1 MLHINVLRELRQRIG
16 SVSEY
21 EIQEPSLL
29 VDDARIRGIQGSITL
44 LRTDRGL
51 LATVRVQGQLNA
63 RCSRCLTDT
72 QADVA
77 VKFQEE
83 YVPMVDADTGSP
95 VRLPP
100 DNDETFRIDKRFDL
114 DLREALR
121 QYILISE
128 PVSPLCREDCAG
140 LCPECGADLNAGPHQ
155 CEQPPDER
163 WSALTGLKSEIQEG
177 N

>member
-1 MLHINVLRELRQRIG
+1 MLQINVLRELRQRIG

-29 VDDARIRGIQGSITL
+29 VDDVRIRDIQGSATL

-51 LATVRVQGQLNA
+51 LATVRVQGKMDA
-63 RCSRCLTDT
+63 PCSRCVANA

-77 VKFQEE
+77 VEFKEE
-83 YVPMVDADTGSP
+83 YVPMVEADTGSP
-95 VRLPP
+95 GRLPP
-100 DNDETFRIDKRFDL
+100 DNDDTFRIDNRFDL